1 MLGVVQVLEVGGA
14 EAEAPLETAAR
25 GLRVAWCH
33 DGDENPGAPSVPEF
47 RGGQRQASLIW

>member
-1 MLGVVQVLEVGGA
+1 MQVLEVGGA
-14 EAEAPLETAAR
+14 EAEASLETAAR